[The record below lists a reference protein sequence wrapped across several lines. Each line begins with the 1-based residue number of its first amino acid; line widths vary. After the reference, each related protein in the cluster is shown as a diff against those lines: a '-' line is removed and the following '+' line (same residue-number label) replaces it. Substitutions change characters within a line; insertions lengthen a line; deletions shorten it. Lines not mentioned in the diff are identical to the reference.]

1 MEHYE
6 ELVIEIILF
15 DKEDVITQSK
25 EDEFEEIGQ

>member
-15 DKEDVITQSK
+15 GDEDVITQSK

>member
-15 DKEDVITQSK
+15 GDEDVITQSK
-25 EDEFEEIGQ
+25 ENEFEEIGQ